1 MKDDAYAALFDEG
14 KSKDKALS
22 EEKRLVSELRLRYEK
37 ANDMI
42 IDISSNL
49 SVRERELGELRAS
62 QVIFCIG

>member
-22 EEKRLVSELRLRYEK
+22 ERRRL
-37 ANDMI
+37 
-42 IDISSNL
+42 L

-62 QVIFCIG
+62 QVILLYWVKWDFIDCLSCRKMQPKCSRR